1 MKNYKTLLVC
11 TFLLLLLSFAP
22 LSAKTSLHPVNFS
35 EQELKTIQGHYST
48 IYGYLY
54 IQVNGKQVST
64 NFDGKYIQL
73 VKKSNGHFYPRY
85 KLLRLIPISLGS
97 MSFSLSNNKG
107 KKQILMHQH
116 KKTQIVAQKFTATVV
131 PSLWKQR
138 LGKYKAT
145 LLKGNSKIKKIRLA
159 IKRGVLVAYINKITN
174 PYPLLALSASK
185 IFSPSAGHNN
195 DQSIS
200 ILANKKGLN
209 LNYASNKLILKKLI
223 R

>member
-138 LGKYKAT
+138 LGIYKAT